1 MPNDGIFDTESL
13 VSSMIP
19 KIPDQ
24 SLYLGDGAIPSLE
37 IRDYSMADYTYEIIG
52 KQIKDFEDRLDD
64 DHEVALKL
72 TSFGQSITLSVSEI
86 GYANPST
93 LIFYGFV
100 GEQPAT
106 LIQHM
111 SQLNFL
117 LLSVEKPDPAKPPRR
132 IGFVPPSED

>member
-1 MPNDGIFDTESL
+1 MSNFSFDKNALQNL
-13 VSSMIP
+13 VDNVKLFSSSP
-19 KIPDQ
+19 V
-24 SLYLGDGAIPSLE
+24 LPSTPSVVKNF
-37 IRDYSMADYTYEIIG
+37 SMADYTYKIIE

-64 DHEVALKL
+64 NHEVALKL
-72 TSFGQSITLSVSEI
+72 TSFGQSITLAVSEI

-117 LLSVEKPDPAKPPRR
+117 LLSVEKSDPAKPPRR